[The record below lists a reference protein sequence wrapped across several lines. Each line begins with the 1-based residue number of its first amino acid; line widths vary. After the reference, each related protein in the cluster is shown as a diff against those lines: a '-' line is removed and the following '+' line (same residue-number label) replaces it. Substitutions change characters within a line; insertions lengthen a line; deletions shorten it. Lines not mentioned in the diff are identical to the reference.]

1 MAEVGI
7 ASRRKIKDMVLAGRI
22 KVNGIIPESPGIKI
36 DLNSDI
42 IEVDNERIS
51 FNTNEE
57 KVYIILNK
65 LSGYISA
72 VSDKRGEPTIM
83 NLIPDIGKRIYPVGR
98 LDKDTE
104 GLILLTNDGE
114 LTYLLTHPKHHIEKV
129 YSVWV
134 TGEPTD
140 ESLKRIRT
148 GVLIDNEMTAPA
160 IVEKVEYKN
169 GISHLKVT
177 IHEGR
182 KRQIKKMFA
191 TIGHKVVR
199 LKRIQIGPISIGNLK
214 PGEYRY
220 LTKEEINKLKN
231 LIKIDRKNNK

>member
-114 LTYLLTHPKHHIEKV
+114 LTYLLTHPKYHIEKV

-140 ESLKRIRT
+140 ESLKRIRK

-177 IHEGR
+177 IYEGR

-191 TIGHKVVR
+191 IIGHKVVR

-231 LIKIDRKNNK
+231 LI

>member
-114 LTYLLTHPKHHIEKV
+114 LTYLLTHPKYHIEKV

-140 ESLKRIRT
+140 ESLKRIRK

-177 IHEGR
+177 IYEGR

-231 LIKIDRKNNK
+231 LI